1 MEFPFSDEE
10 SIGVE
15 PSAIPPARELVMIR
29 SSHDT
34 AMVGS
39 SSGLGVTRELV
50 WPCPGE
56 PRKAQFVL
64 CDEEE
69 AKLWHLL
76 RERGLSI

>member
-1 MEFPFSDEE
+1 
-10 SIGVE
+10 
-15 PSAIPPARELVMIR
+15 MIR

-34 AMVGS
+34 TMARS
-39 SSGLGVTRELV
+39 SSRSGATRALV